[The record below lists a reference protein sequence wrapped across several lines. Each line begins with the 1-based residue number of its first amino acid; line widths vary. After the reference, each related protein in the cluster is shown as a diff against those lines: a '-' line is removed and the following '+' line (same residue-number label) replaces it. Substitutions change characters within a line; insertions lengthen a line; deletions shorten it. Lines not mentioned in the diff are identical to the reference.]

1 MPAPDG
7 SVGLK
12 AQRESWTIPH
22 CASERKS
29 DVTCACRLVI
39 TRRHKSVDSL
49 RDNGRTN
56 RLVRYEPAIFLGLT
70 PINQPAAA
78 TERQF
83 V

>member
-1 MPAPDG
+1 MPAPDV

-12 AQRESWTIPH
+12 ARRESWTIPH
-22 CASERKS
+22 CVSEHKS

-39 TRRHKSVDSL
+39 TRRHKSVGSL

-56 RLVRYEPAIFLGLT
+56 RLVRYAPAIFRSFA

-83 V
+83 A